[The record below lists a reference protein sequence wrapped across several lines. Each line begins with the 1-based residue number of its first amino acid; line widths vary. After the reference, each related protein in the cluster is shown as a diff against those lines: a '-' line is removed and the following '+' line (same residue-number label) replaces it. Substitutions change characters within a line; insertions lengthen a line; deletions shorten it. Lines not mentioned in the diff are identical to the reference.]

1 MIIIIIVFNNGNSK
15 GFTACIPNGGHCAP
29 NSTLGDIA
37 LWKNAQNI
45 AKKKNT
51 SDIINK
57 PTPKFNPFCTALCMI
72 S

>member
-1 MIIIIIVFNNGNSK
+1 MVIQKDLQLVYLI
-15 GFTACIPNGGHCAP
+15 GGHCAP

-37 LWKNAQNI
+37 LWKNAQKI

-51 SDIINK
+51 SEIINK

-72 S
+72 T

>member
-1 MIIIIIVFNNGNSK
+1 MIVFNNGNSK
-15 GFTACIPNGGHCAP
+15 GFIPCIPNGGHCAP

-57 PTPKFNPFCTALCMI
+57 PTPKFNPFCTALV
-72 S
+72 